1 MASRR
6 PAEVFPPGDYVR
18 EEIEA
23 RGWSQAD
30 LAEILGRPV
39 AAVYELIAG
48 KRGVSIE
55 TAKGLAAAFGTSAEV
70 WIKLDTAYQLYKS
83 ESTKDTDIAL
93 RARLFEKAPI
103 KEMVKR
109 GWIEPSE
116 NPHVLKSRVLKFLEI
131 ESLDDEPLLAH
142 AARKA
147 TYYFQ
152 VPSPGQTA
160 WIFRV
165 KHIAKTI
172 PVPKYS
178 KKQLFE
184 AIQDLRTLIHEPMET
199 RHVSRV
205 LAAAGVR
212 FVVVQPLPG
221 SKLDGACFW
230 MDQTPVVALTLRFD
244 RIDNFWFVLMHE
256 LSHVA
261 EGETALDEDMLNQ
274 SEGEDDE
281 RPEAEV
287 VADQTALELLVS
299 QQKLDSFIM
308 RTRPLYSARK
318 IAAFAQVN
326 SVHPGIVVGQL
337 QHRKELAY
345 SNFRKDLVPVRDIV
359 VASSL
364 TDGWGSVLPSS
375 L

>member
-18 EEIEA
+18 DEIEA

-39 AAVYELIAG
+39 AAVYELISG

-55 TAKGLAAAFGTSAEV
+55 TAQGLAAAFGTSPEV

-83 ESTKDTDIAL
+83 ESINCTDIAL

-116 NPHVLKSRVLKFLEI
+116 NPNVLETRLLSFLEI
-131 ESLDDEPLLAH
+131 ESLEDEPQLAH
-142 AARKA
+142 AARKS
-147 TYYFQ
+147 TSYLQ
-152 VPSPGQTA
+152 IPSPGQTA
-160 WIFRV
+160 WLFRA
-165 KHIAKTI
+165 KHIANTI

-178 KKQLFE
+178 KKQLLE
-184 AIQDLRTLIHEPMET
+184 AIQELRTLIHEPIET
-199 RHVSRV
+199 RHIPRI
-205 LAAAGVR
+205 LTAAGVR

-261 EGETALDEDMLNQ
+261 QGETAFDEDMLNQ
-274 SEGEDDE
+274 SVGGDNE
-281 RPEAEV
+281 RPESEV
-287 VADQTALELLVS
+287 LADQTALELLVS

-318 IAAFAQVN
+318 IAAFSQVN
-326 SVHPGIVVGQL
+326 GVHPGIVVGQL

-359 VASSL
+359 VTNSL
-364 TDGWGSVLPSS
+364 TDGWGSVLPSF